1 MCPSCGHKFSGYYAV
16 LPNGQGKT
24 VCPQCHIDILHALPP
39 HYVPQIPPA
48 DFESPEHPH
57 VHNIHYK
64 DLYDQPKSHPRFHFM
79 DLVRVAYSPKKA
91 FMKLYLA
98 TNMQRAL
105 AIVIVF
111 SMVLVGI
118 SIFVSVEMADVIGYD
133 AGDAIQFG
141 GQVFLAWIL
150 SILTF
155 MIFSIVASAIAKG
168 VFGGRGDRSSTI
180 SLVGYCFPAYVL
192 VSVALFLI
200 FEFGFES
207 VGFVPLEEWT
217 KEELNRVSFGVVLLV
232 IVAFI
237 GMIWLLILSSRA
249 ISVANDI
256 SLGEGALTSILS
268 ASASGFVFMVVQMVM
283 SLPLLLVF

>member
-1 MCPSCGHKFSGYYAV
+1 MDIARAAV
-16 LPNGQGKT
+16 
-24 VCPQCHIDILHALPP
+24 
-39 HYVPQIPPA
+39 
-48 DFESPEHPH
+48 
-57 VHNIHYK
+57 
-64 DLYDQPKSHPRFHFM
+64 
-79 DLVRVAYSPKKA
+79 SPKKA
-91 FMKLYLA
+91 FMKLYL
-98 TNMQRAL
+98 TSNMQRAL

-111 SMVLVGI
+111 SMVLVAI
-118 SIFVSVEMADVIGYD
+118 SIFVSVDMADVIGYD

-141 GQVFLAWIL
+141 GHVFFSWIL

-180 SLVGYCFPAYVL
+180 TLVGYCFPVYVL
-192 VSVALFLI
+192 VSVILFLI

-207 VGFVPLEEWT
+207 VGFVPLDQWT
-217 KEELNRVSFGVVLLV
+217 KEELNQVTAGVVLLV

-237 GMIWLLILSSRA
+237 GMVWLLVIASRA

-256 SLGEGALTSILS
+256 SLGEGTLTSILS
-268 ASASGFVFMVVQMVM
+268 ASAAGLIYLVVQTVM